1 MKTTLLKKINI
12 FSDIAVTFIAKVTSS
27 LAIFV
32 FTVVVAHRFGPEG
45 KGLLTLVIFLPDLM
59 FFLWHFGLGN
69 AAIFFLSN
77 DEFDDNTVVKNTIV
91 NAFVLGVISSS
102 LLLLITKIN
111 PLIFGA
117 DFPLKFI
124 YLSVLITPFL
134 FLEKFLEN
142 IFIGKQKFKLLN
154 TIITIS
160 KILLIVMAL
169 YTGFIAKWPLYNML
183 LLILGS
189 RVLLSII
196 YLITTTIQSKGWF
209 SRKINVSF
217 LRKSLSFGFRSY
229 LACLLCYLILRSDLY
244 MLSVMKGITDVGL
257 YSVATNFIDEFLL
270 ISASASLVIFP
281 LINKEREL
289 SIYWVRKIS
298 QSISVIMLLIIT
310 FSLVFGRLL
319 IILLFGKQFSLSA
332 GPFHILLIAMY
343 FWAILSIL
351 TQFFASKNYPW
362 KAVYIWI
369 YPFIINVALNVW
381 FIPRYGI
388 IATAWS
394 SVVAYFSIFLLH
406 LKLIQKY
413 AKISIWDLVIPDNWM
428 SKSRKYDVKE
438 NSYGHL
444 KRFKFIVNAIE
455 SFPKP
460 KEDINILDVGC
471 GTGISITMPLGKEG
485 YNILGIDI
493 DNESI
498 EYAKS
503 YNIYSNV
510 SFKCCR
516 VEEIKEKY
524 DIIIASEIIEHI
536 QDPVKFLESLRD
548 KLNDNG
554 IIIITTPNGYGWSEK
569 EAKIL
574 KNILGNEI
582 IGSLFSKVNKIKNR
596 ITLNQEND
604 HVQAFTFKMINAI
617 FDEAGLEIVG
627 FRGGPVFGGPF
638 TERTASKVFGF
649 KNLSNILGDFVSPN
663 LNLSWYFILKSK

>member
-1 MKTTLLKKINI
+1 MKTTLFKKINI
-12 FSDIAVTFIAKVTSS
+12 FSDIAVTFIAKVTNS

-32 FTVVVAHRFGPEG
+32 FTIIVAHRFGPEG

-77 DEFDDNTVVKNTIV
+77 DKFDDNTVVKNTIV
-91 NAFVLGVISSS
+91 NASILGIVSS
-102 LLLLITKIN
+102 LILLLVAKIN

-117 DFPLKFI
+117 DFPLKFL
-124 YLSVLITPFL
+124 YLSILITPFL

-154 TIITIS
+154 AIITLS
-160 KILLIVMAL
+160 KILLIFIAL
-169 YTGFIAKWPLYNML
+169 YAGFVAKWPLYNML

-189 RVLLSII
+189 RILLSII
-196 YLITTTIQSKGWF
+196 YLITITIQSKGWLLK
-209 SRKINVSF
+209 KININF
-217 LRKSLSFGFRSY
+217 LKQSLSFGFRSY
-229 LACLLCYLILRSDLY
+229 LACLLCYLILKSDLY
-244 MLSVMKGITDVGL
+244 MLSIMKGVTDVGI
-257 YSVATNFIDEFLL
+257 YSIATNFIDEFLL

-289 SIYWVRKIS
+289 SVYWVKKIS
-298 QSISVIMLLIIT
+298 QSVSAIMMFVIA
-310 FSLVFGRLL
+310 FSLIFGRLL
-319 IILLFGKQFSLSA
+319 IVFLFGKQFSLSV
-332 GPFHILLIAMY
+332 GPFYILLIAMY

-362 KAVYIWI
+362 RAVYIWI
-369 YPFIINVALNVW
+369 YPFIINVVLNVW

-388 IATAWS
+388 LAAAWS
-394 SVVAYFSIFLLH
+394 SVIAYFCIFLLH

-413 AKISIWDLVIPDNWM
+413 AKISIWDLIIPDGWIL
-428 SKSRKYDVKE
+428 KSRKYDVKE

-444 KRFKFIVNAIE
+444 KRFKFILNAIE
-455 SFPKP
+455 NFSKT
-460 KEDINILDVGC
+460 KEDVNILDVGC
-471 GTGISITMPLGKEG
+471 GTGISITIPLGKEG

-493 DNESI
+493 DNKSV

-516 VEEIKEKY
+516 VEEVEEKY

-536 QDPVKFLESLRD
+536 QDPVNFLKSLRD

-569 EAKIL
+569 EARILKTIL
-574 KNILGNEI
+574 KNRVFNFLL
-582 IGSLFSKVNKIKNR
+582 SRVKKLQNR

-604 HVQAFTFKMINAI
+604 HMQAFTFKSINVI
-617 FDEAGLEIVG
+617 FDEAGLEVVG
-627 FRGGPVFGGPF
+627 FKGGPVFGGPF
-638 TERTASKVFGF
+638 NERTLSKVFGF
-649 KNLSNILGDFVSPN
+649 KNLSNMLGDFVPPN
-663 LNLSWYFILKSK
+663 LNLSWYFVLKNK